1 MGNIQTF
8 GVAGAGVIGAGW
20 ATRALAGGL
29 HVLAWDPDRD
39 AGQWLRETVDNAWPV
54 MEKIGLHPDASLDH
68 LRIAESLETMVAPR
82 PAAGARG
89 AGGSDGA
96 WL

>member
-20 ATRALAGGL
+20 AARALAGGL
-29 HVLAWDPDRD
+29 HVLAWDPDPE

-54 MEKIGLHPDASLDH
+54 M
-68 LRIAESLETMVAPR
+68 
-82 PAAGARG
+82 
-89 AGGSDGA
+89 
-96 WL
+96 